1 VVPVDPITE
10 LYGDVLFQ
18 GKRFQRLLAYRH
30 AGARR
35 AVAELSTTSPA
46 PWFAAFLSQEQLLA
60 DAGTRDAVMHAIQ
73 ACVPDATLLPQ
84 GIERL
89 YLSTQD
95 DQDAGFVVMDARE
108 RFQDGDSYCYDVEV
122 RSPSGTVVE
131 RWEGLSLRA
140 VRKNNGSGPWVPS
153 LIGPHV
159 ERALEQVLGGS
170 RAVVVE
176 PDPTDGTEV
185 DRRAQTRLAVSR
197 ALAKPVD
204 VRYRPDGKPEV
215 DGAAVSASHAAELTL
230 AVVGDGRL
238 GCDIETVTERSDVDW
253 AGLIG
258 ADQVGVAD
266 LLMTEA
272 GESAAVAGTRVWCA
286 LECLRKTGSPS
297 QALTVDR
304 VGPDGWIVLSAG
316 DAAIATWVTTVH
328 GRLDPVVFAV
338 LSGEEY

>member
-1 VVPVDPITE
+1 
-10 LYGDVLFQ
+10 
-18 GKRFQRLLAYRH
+18 LLAYRH

-89 YLSTQD
+89 YLSTPD
-95 DQDAGFVVMDARE
+95 EQDAGFVVMDARE

-122 RSPSGTVVE
+122 RSPAGTLVE

-140 VRKNNGSGPWVPS
+140 VRKNNGTGPWVPS
-153 LIGPHV
+153 LLGPHV

-176 PDPTDGTEV
+176 PDPVDGSAV
-185 DRRAQTRLAVSR
+185 DRRAQTKLAVSR
-197 ALAKPVD
+197 ALAQPVD

-215 DGAAVSASHAAELTL
+215 DGAAVSASHTAELTL
-230 AVVGDGRL
+230 AVVGTGRL

-253 AGLIG
+253 AGLLG
-258 ADQVGVAD
+258 ADQVGVRD

-272 GESAAVAGTRVWCA
+272 GESAAVAGTRVWSA
-286 LECLRKTGSPS
+286 LECLRKTGAPS